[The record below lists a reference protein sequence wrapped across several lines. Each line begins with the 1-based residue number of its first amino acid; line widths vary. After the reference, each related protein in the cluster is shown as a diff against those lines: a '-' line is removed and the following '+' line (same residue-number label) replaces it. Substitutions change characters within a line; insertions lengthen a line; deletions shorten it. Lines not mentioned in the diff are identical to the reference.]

1 MMPLFSILESFFFLC
16 LAISFVLILLMVHHF
31 KKRLDA
37 MEKSNQTIADICK
50 SLIGEIEQVKTLAH
64 NPAAASSTP
73 LPPSHSSS
81 SFSSSPPQMP
91 KDGEFIFTS
100 SAPMGMPMDIGMM
113 GRNIPPEYIPDFT
126 ETLFRKILVT
136 DDVLQDTPEEPSEPL
151 NITEYD
157 TEELDDVESCST
169 NESNTEDDLE
179 PMEEVDT
186 VSNVPLDEND
196 GSEIILKIDS
206 EFPQDSRV
214 EELLSDSSEPN
225 LDRSSSDTIEIS
237 PIDTMT
243 AATTVALELELD
255 PSSSSSQAESKDII
269 QVTKLN
275 ETDPLE
281 ETISEMSETEN
292 EKHNRSSLQKMN
304 VQMLRA
310 IVIREG
316 LCTDPAK
323 IKKPELIQMIL
334 GE

>member
-73 LPPSHSSS
+73 PPPSHSSS
-81 SFSSSPPQMP
+81 SFSSSLPQMP

-136 DDVLQDTPEEPSEPL
+136 DDVLQDTPEEPSDPL
-151 NITEYD
+151 NIIEYD

-169 NESNTEDDLE
+169 DESNTEDDLE
-179 PMEEVDT
+179 PMEEVDA
-186 VSNVPLDEND
+186 VSNVPLDEID

-243 AATTVALELELD
+243 AATTMALELELD

>member
-113 GRNIPPEYIPDFT
+113 GRNIPPEYIHDFT

-179 PMEEVDT
+179 PMEEVYA
-186 VSNVPLDEND
+186 VSNVPLDEID

-214 EELLSDSSEPN
+214 EELVSDSSEPN

-281 ETISEMSETEN
+281 ETMSEMSETEN

>member
-64 NPAAASSTP
+64 NPAATRSTP
-73 LPPSHSSS
+73 PPPSHSSS

-151 NITEYD
+151 NIIEYD

-169 NESNTEDDLE
+169 DESNTEDDLE

-186 VSNVPLDEND
+186 VSNVPLDEID
-196 GSEIILKIDS
+196 GSEIILKIDR

-214 EELLSDSSEPN
+214 EELVSDSSEPN

-243 AATTVALELELD
+243 AATTMALELELD
-255 PSSSSSQAESKDII
+255 PSSASSQAEPKDII

-281 ETISEMSETEN
+281 ETMSEMSETEN

>member
-64 NPAAASSTP
+64 NPDAASSTP

-179 PMEEVDT
+179 PMEEVDA
-186 VSNVPLDEND
+186 VSNVPLDEID

-214 EELLSDSSEPN
+214 EELVSDSSEPN

>member
-37 MEKSNQTIADICK
+37 MEKSNQVIADICK
-50 SLIGEIEQVKTLAH
+50 SLIGEIDQVKTLTH
-64 NPAAASSTP
+64 NAATSSTP

-91 KDGEFIFTS
+91 KDGEYIFTS

-126 ETLFRKILVT
+126 ETLFRKILVSN
-136 DDVLQDTPEEPSEPL
+136 DVLQENTEDATEPL

-169 NESNTEDDLE
+169 NESDTEDDLE
-179 PMEEVDT
+179 PMEEMD
-186 VSNVPLDEND
+186 VSTDFPLGEIHD
-196 GSEIILKIDS
+196 SEVVLKVDS

-225 LDRSSSDTIEIS
+225 LDSSTSDTIEIS
-237 PIDTMT
+237 PIDTAT
-243 AATTVALELELD
+243 AAATMVLEPELESTGMGD
-255 PSSSSSQAESKDII
+255 DSKDII

-281 ETISEMSETEN
+281 ETVSEMSETET

-316 LCTDPAK
+316 LCTEPSK
-323 IKKPELIQMIL
+323 LKKLELIQLIL

>member
-64 NPAAASSTP
+64 NPDAASSTP

-179 PMEEVDT
+179 PMEEVDA
-186 VSNVPLDEND
+186 VSNVPLDEID

-214 EELLSDSSEPN
+214 EELVSDSSEPN

-243 AATTVALELELD
+243 AATTMALELELD

>member
-73 LPPSHSSS
+73 PPPSHSSS
-81 SFSSSPPQMP
+81 SFSSSLPQMP

-151 NITEYD
+151 NIIEYD

-179 PMEEVDT
+179 PMEEVDA
-186 VSNVPLDEND
+186 VSNVPLDEID

-214 EELLSDSSEPN
+214 EELVSDSSEPN

-243 AATTVALELELD
+243 AVTTMALELELD

>member
-50 SLIGEIEQVKTLAH
+50 SLIGEIEQVKTIAH
-64 NPAAASSTP
+64 NPAATSSTP

-169 NESNTEDDLE
+169 NESNAEDDLE

-186 VSNVPLDEND
+186 VSNVPLDEIN
-196 GSEIILKIDS
+196 GSEIVLKIDS

-255 PSSSSSQAESKDII
+255 PSSSSSQTESKDII

>member
-73 LPPSHSSS
+73 PPPSHSSS
-81 SFSSSPPQMP
+81 SFSSSLPQMP

-151 NITEYD
+151 NIIEYD

-179 PMEEVDT
+179 PMEEVDA
-186 VSNVPLDEND
+186 VSNVPLDEID

-214 EELLSDSSEPN
+214 EELVSDSSEPN

-243 AATTVALELELD
+243 AATTMALELELD
-255 PSSSSSQAESKDII
+255 PSSSSSQSESKDII

>member
-64 NPAAASSTP
+64 NPAATTSIP
-73 LPPSHSSS
+73 HPPSHSSS
-81 SFSSSPPQMP
+81 SFSSSLPQMP

-186 VSNVPLDEND
+186 VSNVPLDEID
-196 GSEIILKIDS
+196 GSEIVLKFDR